1 MLLNSLYIQETKGK
15 GRGVF
20 TENYIEAGTI
30 IEIAPVLVF
39 SLNDTL
45 LIKQTS
51 LYDYYFMWSE
61 IEEIA
66 AIALGYGSIY
76 NHSYS
81 PNAKY
86 ETYYEDKKIH
96 FITLSDI
103 NKGDE
108 ICINYNHDPAN
119 TTPVWFE
126 LKK

>member
-1 MLLNSLYIQETKGK
+1 MLLNSLYIEDIEGK

-20 TENYIEAGTI
+20 TDKYIEAGTI

-39 SLNDTL
+39 SLNDTQ

-61 IEEIA
+61 TEDIA

-96 FITLSDI
+96 FITLCDI
-103 NKGDE
+103 NEGEE
-108 ICINYNHDPAN
+108 ICINYNHDPADN
-119 TTPVWFE
+119 TPVWFE

>member
-66 AIALGYGSIY
+66 AIALVYGSIY

-81 PNAKY
+81 PNANVLMP
-86 ETYYEDKKIH
+86 TPGDTTTATCVDED
-96 FITLSDI
+96 FP
-103 NKGDE
+103 
-108 ICINYNHDPAN
+108 PA
-119 TTPVWFE
+119 VIV
-126 LKK
+126 